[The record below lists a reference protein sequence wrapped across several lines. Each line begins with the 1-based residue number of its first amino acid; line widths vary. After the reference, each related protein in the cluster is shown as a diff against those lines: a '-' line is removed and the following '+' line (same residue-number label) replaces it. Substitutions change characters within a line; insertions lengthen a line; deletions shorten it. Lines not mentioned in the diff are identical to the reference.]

1 MPPVEKTARP
11 IHNFLI
17 KDARTWIQG
26 MPDFSGVLFA
36 VLVIRAIVVSPSR
49 PAGFLPWVQSICG
62 RNYRRIKKN
71 LIPGCGGVHALG
83 CLSNHLAVVF
93 LTERKPACLF
103 VEKSHARSRVYM
115 LPLKRCALLPV
126 RALHDGPTQESEKLA
141 FSFDVFSGNRSVV
154 SDQRVR

>member
-1 MPPVEKTARP
+1 MFPPHAPQAFCLGSSQFVGEITA
-11 IHNFLI
+11 
-17 KDARTWIQG
+17 A
-26 MPDFSGVLFA
+26 S
-36 VLVIRAIVVSPSR
+36 
-49 PAGFLPWVQSICG
+49 
-62 RNYRRIKKN
+62 KKN